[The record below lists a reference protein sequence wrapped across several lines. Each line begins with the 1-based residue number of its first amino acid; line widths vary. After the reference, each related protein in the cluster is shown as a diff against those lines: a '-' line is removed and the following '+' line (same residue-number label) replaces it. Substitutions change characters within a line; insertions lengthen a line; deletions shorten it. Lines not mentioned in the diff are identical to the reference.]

1 MLNRGLNKT
10 VQQAL
15 KEVDVIL
22 FLIEPGVLDQT
33 DFKILSM
40 IPGETPVV
48 LAINKVDL
56 LKDKNKLLGYIRYRP
71 FVMIKYPNEETKNK
85 LKILI

>member
-33 DFKILSM
+33 DLKILSM

-56 LKDKNKLLGYIRYRP
+56 LKDKNNRFLRTFKR
-71 FVMIKYPNEETKNK
+71 
-85 LKILI
+85 